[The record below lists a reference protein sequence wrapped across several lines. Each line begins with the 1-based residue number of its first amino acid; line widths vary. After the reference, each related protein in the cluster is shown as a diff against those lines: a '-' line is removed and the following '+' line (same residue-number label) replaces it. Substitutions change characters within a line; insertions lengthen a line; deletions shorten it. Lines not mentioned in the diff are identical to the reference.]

1 MLARRNLTLDIDT
14 CGNQFPLPPK
24 SIISPKIVINKKN
37 YVFKEAIDQ
46 LRRDKQTSKMSL
58 ANDESENSQCSSD
71 THFQLTMKNI
81 KNTEEQLTSTFNPF
95 ELAGGRETKNS
106 NVFASANKGTV
117 KVIYSK
123 LIM

>member
-1 MLARRNLTLDIDT
+1 M
-14 CGNQFPLPPK
+14 
-24 SIISPKIVINKKN
+24 INKKN

-46 LRRDKQTSKMSL
+46 LNRDKQTSKMSM

-106 NVFASANKGTV
+106 NVFASSNKGTV
-117 KVIYSK
+117 KAIHSK